1 MTRKIVENLVIGGW
15 PAGSMAAL
23 RLQLNGGMR
32 LATALSQAM
41 TTNVGRSL
49 TPIALTAI
57 PHAMRWIAA
66 GTRIPER
73 ALAASFASLRR
84 AHQA

>member
-1 MTRKIVENLVIGGW
+1 
-15 PAGSMAAL
+15 
-23 RLQLNGGMR
+23 
-32 LATALSQAM
+32 LSQAM